1 MTEHDPDRIPPVV
14 DNVNVGEA
22 DLAAQPETW
31 VDRVKH
37 YNKAIA
43 AFIGTGIT
51 LGYKVATGDDADP
64 AATDAIE
71 TLVGMGITTVL
82 VWFVPNR

>member
-1 MTEHDPDRIPPVV
+1 MTETDPDKIPPHV
-14 DNVNVGEA
+14 DDVNVAET

-43 AFIGTGIT
+43 AFIGSGLT
-51 LGYKVATGDDADP
+51 LGYKLATGDDADP
-64 AATDAIE
+64 GAIDAAE
-71 TLVGMGITTVL
+71 TLIGMGITTLL
-82 VWFVPNR
+82 VWFIPNR